1 MGFLGKEK
9 EASADTL
16 SVQRPSTDG
25 RSVASSYEE
34 VYGAPSGS
42 SRILGVYHTRSH
54 NSLRVKTADKA
65 PLYYV
70 DNSSFKIGTP
80 DVTLHVGEEKTGP
93 IKAACK
99 FVNFSSGSKMCLGNP
114 NETNAIWEDLTKE
127 SHDHSKYRWEMSVD
141 SHGYGGA
148 RKGFLWKRTRTVGVE
163 DSKPGAVSSRN
174 FKLVDEVTG
183 EILAVF
189 ANNGPKSF
197 SKLGKFEVFPHNY
210 GDNWETM
217 MLLSG
222 LSIIEKERR
231 RERQRS
237 SGGGGS
243 GGGGGGG

>member
-1 MGFLGKEK
+1 MTFLGKKK
-9 EASADTL
+9 EASAATL
-16 SVQRPSTDG
+16 NVQRPSTDG
-25 RSVASSYEE
+25 RSVASSYEG
-34 VYGAPSGS
+34 VYGVPSGP

-70 DNSSFKIGTP
+70 DNSNFKIGTP

-93 IKAACK
+93 IKASCK
-99 FVNFSSGSKMCLGNP
+99 FVQFSSGSKLCLGNP
-114 NETNAIWEDLTKE
+114 DDPNAIWEDLTKE
-127 SHDHSKYRWEMSVD
+127 SRDHSKYRWEMSTGG
-141 SHGYGGA
+141 HGYGGE

-163 DSKPGAVSSRN
+163 DSKPGKISTRN

-217 MLLSG
+217 LLLSG
-222 LSIIEKERR
+222 LSIIERERR
-231 RERQRS
+231 RARAR
-237 SGGGGS
+237 GN
-243 GGGGGGG
+243 GGGGGGGGGGG